1 MKKHCL
7 RILLPIAAF
16 AWLSVSAKA
25 QVGAQVAVTLPH
37 DFVVS
42 GRVFPAGRYVVKRI
56 SEPPSTGVVL
66 SSYENHATV
75 LVLPTTVESKIVSTP
90 GFTMAR
96 FGDTYYLTKIET
108 PGFVYTIFRPRPVSV
123 ELALKSRENTSPT
136 GTSGNQ

>member
-7 RILLPIAAF
+7 RILLPVAGF
-16 AWLSVSAKA
+16 AWLSVSANA
-25 QVGAQVAVTLPH
+25 QVGAQVAVTLPR

-42 GRVFPAGRYVVKRI
+42 GRVFPAGRYVVNRI

-66 SSYENHATV
+66 NNYENHATV
-75 LVLPTTVESKIVSTP
+75 LVLPTIVESKIVSTP

-96 FGDTYYLTKIET
+96 FWDTYYLTKIET
-108 PGFVYTIFRPRPVSV
+108 PGFVYTIFPPRSVSV
-123 ELALKSRENTSPT
+123 ELALKSRENTPPT